1 MTTDPDMTA
10 AEFAMGLLD
19 GAERAA
25 AMRRVLAD
33 PAFAR
38 EVEEWRER
46 LAGLF
51 DDYPEVAAPDV
62 ETVAAQLDRPAAP
75 SRGGWRAAALAAGV
89 AAVLAIWLVARPEPQ
104 PAPQPQRV
112 EAPHRLMIASLTLSD
127 KSRSLPALVDAT
139 SGEIRTAD
147 SPSIAHGK
155 SAELWLIGADGVPK
169 AIGLLAAEGASRVSV
184 PAALRGG
191 LAQGATLAIS
201 VEPEGGSPT
210 GKPTGPVVASG
221 ALMVS

>member
-10 AEFAMGLLD
+10 AELALGLLD

-25 AMRRVLAD
+25 ALRRVLAD
-33 PAFAR
+33 PDFAR

-62 ETVAAQLDRPAAP
+62 ETVVARLDRPAAP

-89 AAVLAIWLVARPEPQ
+89 AAVLAIWLVARPQPQ
-104 PAPQPQRV
+104 PAPQPQRA

-139 SGEIRTAD
+139 SGEISTGD
-147 SPSIAHGK
+147 SPSIADGK

-184 PAALRGG
+184 PVTLRDG

-201 VEPEGGSPT
+201 IEPEGGSPT

-221 ALMVS
+221 QMMVS

>member
-10 AEFAMGLLD
+10 AELALGLLD

-25 AMRRVLAD
+25 ALRRVLAD
-33 PAFAR
+33 PDFAR

-62 ETVAAQLDRPAAP
+62 ETVVARLDRPAAP
-75 SRGGWRAAALAAGV
+75 SRSGWRAAAVAASV
-89 AAVLAIWLVARPEPQ
+89 AAVLAIWLVARPQPQ
-104 PAPQPQRV
+104 QAPQPQIV
-112 EAPHRLMIASLTLSD
+112 AAPHRLMVASLTLSD
-127 KSRSLPALVDAT
+127 KSRSLPALVDVT

-147 SPSIAHGK
+147 SPSVADGK

-169 AIGLLAAEGASRVSV
+169 AVGLLAETGPSQWHYPLARRAE
-184 PAALRGG
+184 

-201 VEPEGGSPT
+201 IEPAGGSPT

-221 ALMVS
+221 VLLET